1 MAEEATRLPVKTEE
15 SKAGRA
21 AATAERRPFESLK
34 REIDHLFEDFGISS
48 WRVPFTRPTL
58 EAEPFWRGE
67 LSWSKAPAV
76 DIVDKNNALEVTAE
90 LPGMDVNDIEVKFAD
105 GMLTIRGEKT
115 EAREEN
121 KKDHYLSERRYG
133 SFSRSFRIPSV
144 VDADRIEANFKN
156 GVLTV
161 TLPKSPEAQT
171 SEKKIAIR
179 QS

>member
-1 MAEEATRLPVKTEE
+1 MAEGATQLPVKTEE
-15 SKAGRA
+15 SKPDRP
-21 AATAERRPFESLK
+21 AATAEWRPFVSLK

-48 WRVPFTRPTL
+48 WRVPFTRSTL

-76 DIVDKNNALEVTAE
+76 DIVDKDTVLEVTAE
-90 LPGMDVNDIEVKFAD
+90 LPGMDVNDIEVKFSD
-105 GMLTIRGEKT
+105 GTLTIKGAKT
-115 EAREEN
+115 EVREEN

-161 TLPKSPEAQT
+161 TLPKSQDAQKN
-171 SEKKIAIR
+171 EMKIAIR

>member
-15 SKAGRA
+15 SKPGHPTA
-21 AATAERRPFESLK
+21 AAERRPFDGLK

-48 WRVPFTRPTL
+48 WRVPFTRSTL
-58 EAEPFWRGE
+58 EAAPSWRE

-76 DIVDKNNALEVTAE
+76 DIVDRSSALEVTAE

-105 GMLTIRGEKT
+105 GMLTIRGEKI
-115 EAREEN
+115 EVREEN

-133 SFSRSFRIPSV
+133 SFSRSFRIPNV
-144 VDADRIEANFKN
+144 IDADRIEASFNN

-161 TLPKSPEAQT
+161 TLPKSPEAQK